1 MKDYR
6 PIKNERQKRKK
17 RPGIVTAVTV
27 AAICCAGIGI
37 YAGMKQTGGTRVPGR
52 GTSAMPGQEKAAGGY
67 AVSSSSPEATETG
80 CQILESGGNA
90 VDAAVAMSYALTVSE
105 PHACGVGGG
114 GCMLVYDPESQQ
126 YYFYDYGAEAPESES
141 TWQVL
146 VPGFVSGM
154 EAVNE
159 DFGTMEMADL
169 MEPAIQYCDG
179 VEISEVLETKMKN
192 SQRYLMDNPVFTEN
206 GHLKEAGDILV
217 QKDMKETLQQIAEN
231 GEESFYTGSIARDIS
246 KATGLTMEDMSAYET
261 IRSGGVVG
269 TYGDYEIVS
278 ASAPF
283 SGETLIQILKMT
295 EQTDMPDPEDG
306 AFTETLNTIM
316 KLAHSERVS
325 HIYDLRFSENDIH
338 QNERVTD
345 DYIKELLKK
354 EVGNITLDEESED
367 TTAFTVIDK
376 NGMIV
381 ACTNTLSSF
390 FGSKIE
396 VDGFYMNNTGTNFGT
411 GVNAYEGGKRPR
423 THIAPTILRSEDDIM
438 AIASP
443 GGNVIEKVL
452 STVLMD
458 ICEYGTEPQEAV
470 DKQRIVCQGID
481 VIYYETGYDTPLFAA
496 LPEHS
501 LTAIARSDHAYFGNI
516 ALSGYKKGVGYYS
529 AEDIRRGGKGV
540 AVTN

>member
-1 MKDYR
+1 M
-6 PIKNERQKRKK
+6 
-17 RPGIVTAVTV
+17 
-27 AAICCAGIGI
+27 
-37 YAGMKQTGGTRVPGR
+37 
-52 GTSAMPGQEKAAGGY
+52 
-67 AVSSSSPEATETG
+67 
-80 CQILESGGNA
+80 
-90 VDAAVAMSYALTVSE
+90 
-105 PHACGVGGG
+105 
-114 GCMLVYDPESQQ
+114 
-126 YYFYDYGAEAPESES
+126 
-141 TWQVL
+141 
-146 VPGFVSGM
+146 PGFVSGM

-159 DFGTMEMADL
+159 DLGTMEMADL
-169 MEPAIQYCDG
+169 MEPAIGYCDG
-179 VEISEVLETKMKN
+179 VKISKVLETKMKN

-206 GHLKEAGDILV
+206 GELKKAGDTLV
-217 QKDMKETLQQIAEN
+217 QEDMKETLEQIAQKGAEC
-231 GEESFYTGSIARDIS
+231 FYSGSIAKDIIE
-246 KATGLTMEDMSAYET
+246 ATGLTMEDMAAYET
-261 IRSGGVVG
+261 IRSDGVEG
-269 TYGDYEIVS
+269 TYNGYEIAS
-278 ASAPF
+278 APAPF

-295 EQTDMPDPEDG
+295 EQTDMPDPSEG

-338 QNERVTD
+338 QNDRVTD
-345 DYIKELLKK
+345 EYVADLLKK

-376 NGMIV
+376 DGMIV

-411 GVNAYEGGKRPR
+411 GVNSYEGGKRPR
-423 THIAPTILRSEDDIM
+423 THIAPTILRSEDNIM

-458 ICEYGTEPQEAV
+458 ICAYGTDPQEAV

-481 VIYYETGYDTPLFAA
+481 VIYYESGYDTPLFAA

-516 ALSGYKKGVGYYS
+516 ALSGYKKGVGYYY
-529 AEDIRRGGKGV
+529 AEDIRRGGKGE
-540 AVTN
+540 AVTE